1 MADAPTPPTT
11 GGSSAPTS
19 RSVAAEHDFPLI
31 FERSR
36 PGRRGARPPAPGDVD
51 LSALLGEEQ
60 LRREAPRLPEVSELD
75 LVRHYTQLAHRQFSI
90 DGNFYPLGSCTMKY
104 NPKVNEEAARLFQDV
119 HPYQDPSTAQGALQL
134 LYELQGDLAAI
145 TGMDAFSL
153 QPAAGAH
160 AELAG
165 ILMIRAYHESRG
177 EGDSRTVV
185 LVPDSAHGTNPATAA
200 MAGYK
205 VREVK
210 TGRNGEVDLAAFEEA
225 IGPDVAAV
233 MLTNPNTL
241 GLFERNIL
249 EIAELAHAAG
259 AQLYYDGANLNA
271 IVGRVRPGD
280 MGFDVVHLNLHKTF
294 TTPHGGGGPG
304 TGPVGVKAHLRDFLP
319 APIVGRRPASSD
331 ANVSSTR
338 VQEEQTAYEYFLD
351 DDLPHS
357 IGRMRSYYGN
367 FGNLVRAYTYIRALG
382 RDGLRAVSG
391 HAVLN
396 ANYMRVKLKE
406 LGFDVPYD
414 RVNMHEFVAQPPAGL
429 RTLDVA
435 KALLDYGMHP
445 MTVYFPLVI
454 KEAMMIE
461 PTETESLETMDA
473 FIAVLGEILEK
484 AADDPE
490 YLKNAPYET
499 PVRRL
504 DEVKAARQPVLRYD
518 FAEATGA

>member
-1 MADAPTPPTT
+1 MA
-11 GGSSAPTS
+11 
-19 RSVAAEHDFPLI
+19 DFPLI

-36 PGRRGARPPAPGDVD
+36 PGRRGARPPAPAEVD
-51 LSALLGEEQ
+51 LAALLGEEH
-60 LRREAPRLPEVSELD
+60 LRADEPRLPEVSELD

-134 LYELQGDLAAI
+134 LYELQRDLAAI
-145 TGMDAFSL
+145 TGMDSFSL

-177 EGDSRTVV
+177 EGDSRRVV

-210 TGRNGEVDLAAFEEA
+210 TGPNGEVDLAAFEEA

-304 TGPVGVKAHLRDFLP
+304 TGPVGVKAHLREFLP
-319 APIVGRRPASSD
+319 APIVSRREPQAANGEQGAASGD
-331 ANVSSTR
+331 
-338 VQEEQTAYEYFLD
+338 EYYLD
-351 DDLPHS
+351 HDLPNS
-357 IGRMRSYYGN
+357 IGRMRSFYGN

-382 RDGLRAVSG
+382 RDGLRQVSG

-406 LGFDVPYD
+406 LGFTITYD
-414 RVNMHEFVAQPPAGL
+414 RTNMHEFVAQPPEGL
-429 RTLDVA
+429 RTLDLA
-435 KALLDYGMHP
+435 KALLDHGMHP
-445 MTVYFPLVI
+445 MTVYFPLVV

-461 PTETESLETMDA
+461 PTETESLETIDA
-473 FIAVLGEILEK
+473 FVDALAEILRRAEE
-484 AADDPE
+484 DPD
-490 YLKNAPYET
+490 YLAGAPYET

-504 DEVKAARQPVLRYD
+504 DEVKAARQPVLRYEFPD
-518 FAEATGA
+518 ADGA